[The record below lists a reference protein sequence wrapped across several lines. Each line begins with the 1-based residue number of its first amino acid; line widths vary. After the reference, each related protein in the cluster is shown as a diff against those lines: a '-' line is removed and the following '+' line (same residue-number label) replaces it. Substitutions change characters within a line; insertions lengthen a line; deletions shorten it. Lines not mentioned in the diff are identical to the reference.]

1 MIEFSLHCFTR
12 GPNTRRGEELHHV
25 DRALHYSDSRE
36 TRIFCFDRYG
46 LSFALPD
53 IAKSLN
59 QRPCFHAGRGN
70 FFVTEPMD
78 GSEGRK
84 TYEVYFNVSRVNRGL
99 LRLFVQTAY
108 VRDSARGSSQPK
120 RKKINFFVIAHNTR
134 MGKEIKAPK

>member
-1 MIEFSLHCFTR
+1 M
-12 GPNTRRGEELHHV
+12 
-25 DRALHYSDSRE
+25 
-36 TRIFCFDRYG
+36 
-46 LSFALPD
+46 
-53 IAKSLN
+53 
-59 QRPCFHAGRGN
+59 
-70 FFVTEPMD
+70 TEPMD